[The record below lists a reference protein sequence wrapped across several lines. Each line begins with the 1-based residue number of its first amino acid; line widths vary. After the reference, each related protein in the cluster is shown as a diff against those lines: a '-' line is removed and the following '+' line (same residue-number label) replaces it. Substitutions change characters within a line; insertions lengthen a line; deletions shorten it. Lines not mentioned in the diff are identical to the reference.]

1 MSGRVSLRIIGGRS
15 RGRRL
20 RAPVGKGVRPTGD
33 RVREALFNIW
43 GQRFDGLRFL
53 DVCAGTGVVS
63 LEALSRYAA
72 EVVAIE
78 KDSNACRSI
87 RDEAERMG
95 HSPGLDVRCGDARVE
110 LRRLRQEGVARF
122 DAAFVDPPWEDV
134 DLRREILWILLEA
147 PPLCRSAAVES
158 PGKADP
164 PPAPPGA
171 LLSRTVRHGATTLLY
186 YDDGGVQAGRAGDA
200 ERG

>member
-1 MSGRVSLRIIGGRS
+1 MSLRIIGGRS

-43 GQRFDGLRFL
+43 GQRFEGLRFL

-63 LEALSRYAA
+63 LEALSRDAA
-72 EVVAIE
+72 GVVAIE
-78 KDSNACRSI
+78 KDSSACRSI

-95 HSPGLDVRCGDARVE
+95 HSPGLDVRCGDARAE
-110 LRRLRQEGVARF
+110 LRRLRQEGAARF
-122 DAAFVDPPWEDV
+122 DAAFVDPPWKDA
-134 DLRREILWILLEA
+134 DLRREILWLLLED
-147 PPLCRSAAVES
+147 PPLCRSVAVES
-158 PGKADP
+158 PWKAEP

-171 LLSRTVRHGATTLLY
+171 LLSRTVRHGTTTLLFY
-186 YDDGGVQAGRAGDA
+186 DGGGAQVRRAGDD
-200 ERG
+200 ERE